1 MKYLRNN
8 FYIRMLIRTLKEH
21 KVYNKKFYYKLEVL
35 VSNIYD
41 KDRLSLPHMLFDNL
55 GVLEN
60 KNNMVKTY
68 LGLIK
73 TRYISDIIKLI
84 SNEKSHSDETIIY
97 DTTKMWEKINH
108 GFLCVYL
115 KDMYNIP
122 RNYIGNNKYFLFY
135 REILHKKI

>member
-41 KDRLSLPHMLFDNL
+41 KDRLSLPHMFFDNL

-60 KNNMVKTY
+60 KNNMIKTY

-73 TRYISDIIKLI
+73 THYISDIIKLI
-84 SNEKSHSDETIIY
+84 SNEKSNSDETIIY
-97 DTTKMWEKINH
+97 DTTKMWENIND
-108 GFLCVYL
+108 GFLCRYL
-115 KDMYNIP
+115 KNMYDIP
-122 RNYIGNNKYFLFY
+122 RSYIGNNKYFLFY